1 MNDSQKILNIII
13 ENGKK
18 RNVTEKECLLAC
30 GINTSFLTDWKNNK
44 VKSPSYDKLIK
55 IALFLNIDLYELFL
69 GKEKSSS
76 SELSEEEQECLSVFR
91 ELTRDDQM
99 KYIGRMQ
106 ATAEQYTPEM
116 KENA

>member
-13 ENGKK
+13 ENVKK
-18 RNVTEKECLLAC
+18 NNITEKECLLSC

-44 VKSPSYDKLIK
+44 VKSPSYDKLVK

-69 GKEKSSS
+69 GQEKSSS
-76 SELSEEEQECLSVFR
+76 SELSEEEQKCIDLFSQ
-91 ELTRDDQM
+91 LDTLD
-99 KYIGRMQ
+99 KGRILERMNCMI
-106 ATAEQYTPEM
+106 ENYTPEM

>member
-1 MNDSQKILNIII
+1 MIYKQLAELCASIGTTPTNFVKDVLKLSSSKVTAWKNGSIPKSEILIQIADYFGVTVGYLFD
-13 ENGKK
+13 GKK
-18 RNVTEKECLLAC
+18 
-30 GINTSFLTDWKNNK
+30 S
-44 VKSPSYDKLIK
+44 SP
-55 IALFLNIDLYELFL
+55 
-69 GKEKSSS
+69 
-76 SELSEEEQECLSVFR
+76 SELSEEERDCLSAFR